1 MTIFDYA
8 VLTIVVLSIGLGW
21 WRGIVYEL
29 LSLLG
34 WAAAF
39 FMAKLFAPEL
49 VQYVPD
55 ALGSEAAKAAVA
67 YGALFVVTLILSG
80 IVAWSLSK
88 LIKFVGLGWMDGAL
102 GAGFGFARGV
112 MLVLVLVLLAGLTLL
127 PQEPAWKNAWS
138 SQSLQS
144 VALFTK
150 DFLPQDVA
158 KKVIY

>member
-1 MTIFDYA
+1 MTIFDYVVFA
-8 VLTIVVLSIGLGW
+8 IVLVSIALGW

-39 FMAKLFAPEL
+39 FVAKLFAPEI

-55 ALGSEAAKAAVA
+55 AIASDTAKTAIAYAV
-67 YGALFVVTLILSG
+67 LFIVTLILSG
-80 IVAWSLSK
+80 LVAWSFSK
-88 LIKFVGLGWMDGAL
+88 LIKFVGLGWMDGAF
-102 GAGFGFARGV
+102 GALFGLLRGV
-112 MLVLVLVLLAGLTLL
+112 LLVLVLVLLAGLTSL
-127 PQEPAWKNAWS
+127 PKEPAWKEAWS
-138 SQSLQS
+138 SHALQS

-158 KKVIY
+158 QKVTY

>member
-1 MTIFDYA
+1 M
-8 VLTIVVLSIGLGW
+8 VSIGLGW

-39 FMAKLFAPEL
+39 FIARLFAPEL
-49 VQYVPD
+49 VPYVPD
-55 ALGSEAAKAAVA
+55 ALGSEAAKTAVA
-67 YGALFVVTLILSG
+67 YGVLFIVTLILSG
-80 IVAWSLSK
+80 IVAWALSK

-102 GAGFGFARGV
+102 GAGFGLVRGV
-112 MLVLVLVLLAGLTLL
+112 LLVIVLVLLAGLTSL
-127 PQEPAWKNAWS
+127 PQESFWKEAWS
-138 SQSLQS
+138 SQTLQN